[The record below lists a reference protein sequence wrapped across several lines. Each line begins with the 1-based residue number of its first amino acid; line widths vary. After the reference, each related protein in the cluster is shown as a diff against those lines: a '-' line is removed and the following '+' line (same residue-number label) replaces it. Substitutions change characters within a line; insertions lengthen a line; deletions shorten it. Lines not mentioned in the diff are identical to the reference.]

1 MSALKVRLEELLGLT
16 YALQHARYSDR
27 DYSEVRKTLKTQF
40 PDGSIPPSE
49 AIVRHTRE
57 PRKAPVS
64 MSFEKPNFRRIKGF
78 KISQTDLS
86 DLIGKSVSVTFYG
99 KGMEPLFRKGRLI
112 ELSSHYA
119 LIETHMTA
127 MHFYVQFFRIIR
139 VEVYEGKH
147 AIKEIWYDKKN
158 H

>member
-1 MSALKVRLEELLGLT
+1 MTALKIRLEELLGLT
-16 YALQHARYSDR
+16 YALQHRRYSDT
-27 DYSEVRKTLKTQF
+27 DYGAIRQTLKTQF

-99 KGMEPLFRKGRLI
+99 KGMEPLYRRGLLI

-119 LIETHMTA
+119 LIETHMTV
-127 MHFYVQFFRIIR
+127 MHFYVQYHRIIR
-139 VEVYEGKH
+139 VEVFEGKH
-147 AIKEIWYDKKN
+147 TVKVIWYDKKN

>member
-1 MSALKVRLEELLGLT
+1 MTALKVRLEELLGLT

-57 PRKAPVS
+57 PRKAPIRIA
-64 MSFEKPNFRRIKGF
+64 FERFNLKRVPGF
-78 KISQTDLS
+78 KLTQRDLS
-86 DLIGKSVSVTFYG
+86 DFIGRECTITFYG
-99 KGMEPLFRKGRLI
+99 PRNEPMYRKGLII
-112 ELSSHYA
+112 ELYHHYVR
-119 LIETHMTA
+119 LETHVSVR
-127 MHFYVQFFRIIR
+127 HYFIQYFRIIKIT
-139 VEVYEGKH
+139 EYDGKRP
-147 AIKEIWYDKKN
+147 IREIWYDKKP